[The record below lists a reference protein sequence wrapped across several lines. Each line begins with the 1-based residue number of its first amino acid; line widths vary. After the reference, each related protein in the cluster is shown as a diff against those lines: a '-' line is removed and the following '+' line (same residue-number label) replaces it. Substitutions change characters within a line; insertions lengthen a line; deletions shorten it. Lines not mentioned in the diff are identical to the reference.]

1 MLTQSSYFLKIASC
15 KTQNILNCLQY
26 ISANIMHITYFLDIL
41 NDCQEPEDLDFFLYC
56 SLEVSITAVS
66 EKNSTSWF
74 HKFLTPIPLIQIPSK
89 NHQSILKNSYK
100 SETDPHCMQSLFRCL
115 LFTSCSRILHWYRD
129 ITDDREGLQKPIFCT
144 QVLWD
149 LGLFIALH

>member
-26 ISANIMHITYFLDIL
+26 ISANITYFLDIL

-66 EKNSTSWF
+66 EKKSTSLNPYTTDTDTIKKPSV
-74 HKFLTPIPLIQIPSK
+74 HPKEFL
-89 NHQSILKNSYK
+89 
-100 SETDPHCMQSLFRCL
+100 
-115 LFTSCSRILHWYRD
+115 
-129 ITDDREGLQKPIFCT
+129 
-144 QVLWD
+144 
-149 LGLFIALH
+149 